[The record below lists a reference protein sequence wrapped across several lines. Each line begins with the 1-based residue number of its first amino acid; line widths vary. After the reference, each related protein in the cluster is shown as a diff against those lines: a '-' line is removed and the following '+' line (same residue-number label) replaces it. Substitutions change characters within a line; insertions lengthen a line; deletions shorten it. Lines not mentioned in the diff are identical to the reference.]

1 MWRPRERKPK
11 VKTNPEGRL
20 TMDNHIKIM
29 LSALRQA
36 VNEAILGSHDV
47 NAAMAALGRTG
58 RCPSLSVDVT
68 LENESGEVEV
78 NEPVA
83 GALISAAQN
92 TAVQSLHSGELILS
106 SDDEEFL
113 LSLGITPE
121 TGATV
126 TAKLH

>member
-1 MWRPRERKPK
+1 
-11 VKTNPEGRL
+11 
-20 TMDNHIKIM
+20 MDNHIKIM